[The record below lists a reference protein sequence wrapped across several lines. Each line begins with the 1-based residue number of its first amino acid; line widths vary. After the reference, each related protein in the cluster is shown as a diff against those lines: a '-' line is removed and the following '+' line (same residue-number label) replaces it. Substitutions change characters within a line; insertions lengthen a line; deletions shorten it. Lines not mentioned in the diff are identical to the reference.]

1 MRWVLENGD
10 EGDERRDWMRGWK
23 TVEDQG
29 VPWMRT
35 RVWRFVE
42 FLGERRAY
50 LIVQPAWWKVEGRL
64 LGADL
69 GGDIF
74 RRWVRCLVDGM
85 YAT

>member
-1 MRWVLENGD
+1 
-10 EGDERRDWMRGWK
+10 
-23 TVEDQG
+23 
-29 VPWMRT
+29 MRT